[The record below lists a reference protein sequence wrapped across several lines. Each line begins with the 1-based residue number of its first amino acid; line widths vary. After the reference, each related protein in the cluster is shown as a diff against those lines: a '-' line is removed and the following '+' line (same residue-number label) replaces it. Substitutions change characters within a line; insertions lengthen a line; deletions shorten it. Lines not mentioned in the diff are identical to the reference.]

1 MNLIAKF
8 EHEYSATW
16 KTDQLQLVKLFEID
30 LGGIDPFY
38 IEGQDLVRHQ
48 KREEDKAKQKENIYN
63 SYVDTEAIDDFDDYQ
78 LPEPDKPQI

>member
-1 MNLIAKF
+1 
-8 EHEYSATW
+8 
-16 KTDQLQLVKLFEID
+16 

-78 LPEPDKPQI
+78 LPEPDKSQI